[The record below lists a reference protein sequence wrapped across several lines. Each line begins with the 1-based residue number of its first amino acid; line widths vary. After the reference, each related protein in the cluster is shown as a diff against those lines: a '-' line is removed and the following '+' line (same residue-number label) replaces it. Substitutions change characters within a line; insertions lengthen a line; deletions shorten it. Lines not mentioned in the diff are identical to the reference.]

1 MTSNSPPTGSRPEVD
16 EGPAAE
22 APITDRRSLEAPAAP
37 TVEPPESRLGKGA
50 RPAPAKLGK
59 KDRKRLKDSH
69 RPLDSW
75 ERYRALMDT
84 LEEAIDLV
92 DLADHKARFALVI
105 LAAVNVVLFLSADK
119 LDSLKGVPANMQVVL
134 AGYLVVYILFALYF
148 FLQAIEALRPRKEQ
162 PQVPSAH
169 ETGVEDYPLGIRF
182 YEDVLRR
189 DVETFQRAWQ
199 DVRIGQLN
207 GELAVQLHA
216 FAGINKA
223 KYAALRRLYKGLQ
236 VMTIMAV
243 GLLGLAAFAAF
254 IGTARKASQP
264 LLRGEEVLGRATR
277 VGQPGVKEP
286 SGITFHAGLG
296 HLFLVGDEGGLAELD
311 VQGKVL
317 HTAKIEPQIEDV
329 TVHIPTGDLLMISEK
344 SSDLILYDPVS
355 RQERKRW
362 RLDVQALLGE
372 ASTEQNQG
380 FEGITFR
387 PEVGRPGGGVLYLT
401 HQRAPAMIVGIA
413 VDPASP
419 VGVIGSGAL
428 VARWKT
434 PGYEDLTAISYVPG
448 LDRFLVI
455 ADARERILVL
465 RPDGSQEK
473 RFPLPGE
480 QQEGLCFDDD
490 GTLWIADD
498 KDKSILR
505 IGDALGRIEAGL
517 RGDNP
522 APAGGAVPEK
532 KLF

>member
-1 MTSNSPPTGSRPEVD
+1 VT
-16 EGPAAE
+16 
-22 APITDRRSLEAPAAP
+22 
-37 TVEPPESRLGKGA
+37 
-50 RPAPAKLGK
+50 KLGK
-59 KDRKRLKDSH
+59 KERKRLKDSH
-69 RPLDSW
+69 RQLDSW
-75 ERYRALMDT
+75 ERYRALTDT
-84 LEEAIDLV
+84 LEESIDLV

-162 PQVPSAH
+162 PQVPSLE
-169 ETGVEDYPLGIRF
+169 ETGVEDHPLGIRF

-189 DVETFQRAWQ
+189 DVESFQRVWQ
-199 DVRIGQLN
+199 GVRIGQLN
-207 GELAVQLHA
+207 GELAVQVHA

-243 GLLGLAAFAAF
+243 GLLGLAAFATF
-254 IGTARKASQP
+254 VGTARKASQP
-264 LLRGEEVLGRATR
+264 LLRGEEVLGKATR
-277 VGQPGVKEP
+277 VGQIGVKEP
-286 SGITFHAGLG
+286 SGIVFHPGLG
-296 HLFLVGDEGGLAELD
+296 HLFVVGDEGTLAELD
-311 VQGKVL
+311 VQGQVK

-329 TVHIPTGDLLMISEK
+329 TVHTPTGDLVMVSEK
-344 SSDLILYDPVS
+344 TSELILYDPVGH
-355 RQERKRW
+355 QERKRW
-362 RLDVQALLGE
+362 RLDLPGLLGE
-372 ASTEQNQG
+372 TPTEKNQG

-387 PEVGRPGGGVLYLT
+387 PEPGRPGGGVFYLT
-401 HQRAPAMIVGIA
+401 HQRSPALVVGIA
-413 VDPASP
+413 FDPASP

-428 VARWKT
+428 VARWAT
-434 PGYEDLTAISYVPG
+434 PGYEDLTAISYVPS

-480 QQEGLCFDDD
+480 QQEGICFDDD

-498 KDKSILR
+498 KDKSLLR
-505 IGDALGRIEAGL
+505 IGDALGRVEAGI
-517 RGDNP
+517 RGENP
-522 APAGGAVPEK
+522 PAAGTVVPEK
-532 KLF
+532 KKLF